1 MKLLKQLCV
10 CFLLIILTG
19 LWGCSGDNSTATGTA
34 ANKTK
39 PSGKSLVD
47 DLQITSEAGVKLD
60 QGQPS
65 VAYDIDNNRYMVV
78 WQHLTATGGYEIR
91 GRLYSGSGT
100 GTTTAMTPFTAEFVI
115 NDSGAV
121 GTRQQ
126 PKVAY
131 CNDPSNPRFLV
142 VWSDSRNGYGQ
153 IYGHHFS
160 AAGTAILT
168 DFPISNHS
176 AANTNQIEPEII
188 YNQVSRRFIVAW
200 VDTTTYDSTANA
212 ANQLV
217 VQGASCSNFTLVPY
231 IPLPSV
237 DNYLIRST
245 EVNPANGTTAN
256 TRNWSGLLS
265 NGDPVYTETVTDG
278 SYTTSWTAFSDETK
292 PKLVVS
298 STDGTYYAAWSGRNY
313 NVKLDGKYIRLNE
326 TSSESRTGGGTFA
339 VNDIQVISRPGKVV
353 SAATIF
359 LEDGTTAATGAIIS
373 GLNSSTLNVRIAA
386 GSNLIGQPA
395 MVVKLIF
402 SIGDCEYKF
411 PVTWTAAAK
420 SDQFITTT
428 KNDGLGLVKYFT
440 FGTAGS
446 TSPGISVDPN
456 TNRMLLVWEDLT
468 QVIKGQLIDL
478 ATFNNYGSTIDIT
491 TTKATAPVVSFDN
504 ANQRFLVVWEDAR
517 NQSANISNMD
527 IYSQFIDPQGQLSG
541 GNSLVTVAP
550 GNQLAPAV
558 AFGGVNFRQFMVVWK
573 DGRAASA
580 VPPSGDSDIWGQTIE
595 FSQSPQLVIAD
606 STGNPILNGSIDFGN
621 VALGQTKDISLKLRN
636 DGNTQLT
643 INQDPLKTILPDKPY
658 TLLNTL
664 PVTISP
670 GTSYDL
676 TIRFTPTAVGSY
688 AGTSSN
694 RFKLQIDSNGGQSVT
709 YFNGSGTGTNPLAI
723 TTSVLPDGTP
733 NFAYYAALT
742 GFGGAYPYRA
752 WSEPAGVLAS
762 LGLSLN
768 SATGVISGF
777 IPALAEK
784 KDYPVTF
791 RLEDNAGTIVDKPLI
806 LRVSGISITT
816 TTLSEAVNNIFY
828 SQAIATQGGI
838 PGLTWSITAG
848 TLPPG
853 LLIGATTGVIS
864 GIPTASG
871 SFTFTV
877 SVTDSTAATSAKQF
891 TIQIQQDVLSIATA
905 SFSAMK
911 TNSPVNVILQGAG
924 GVRPYRW
931 SLTSGAFPTGSIVL
945 DANGGNIAGTPT
957 VAGDYTFEIT
967 LTDKLGAIAKKT
979 YTVPVRD
986 NLNITTSSL
995 KSWATGQPGYVD
1007 TLTATGGRGT
1017 YTWSIPSGT
1026 LPTGLTLNG
1035 TTGVISGTPTV
1046 AGTYSVTIQVTD
1058 SGELVETVTKQ
1069 FNITISSAMVIST
1082 ASLPVTTKSAPYL
1095 AALESSGGTPTIHW
1109 SSTQLPAGLTLNVNS
1124 GVVSGS
1130 ATEAGLYSVV
1140 FTVTDGSGASA
1151 SKTFVIDVRPAL
1163 QITTTTLKP
1172 WTQGVGGYVENLTK
1186 TGGLGPYKWEW
1197 GVGTSPAPVGLVL
1210 NSTSGAITGAP
1221 SNTYSN
1227 GYTILLRLTD
1237 ANGAVTTASI
1247 NNFVV
1252 NPPMSI
1258 SPSLS
1263 LLSPATPGIVYQG
1276 MIALTGGTAP
1286 YIWSVQS
1293 GTLPTGLTIDP
1304 NSGIISGIPTAAGT
1318 SNFSVQATDASGAT
1332 IIQSLHITVADPL
1345 VISSS
1350 ATLPSVALQ
1359 ASYSNTLTATGGKAP
1374 YTWSVTTG
1382 TLPIGL
1388 SLAPATGLI
1397 SGIATAPGKYD
1408 FDVQLADSGSR
1419 TITKT
1424 LSITVGGTGSVSVA
1438 TTALPGGEVNIA
1450 YTYTLSGTGGTR
1462 PYTWSLVN
1470 NSSLPPG
1477 IALDTVTGVIS
1488 GKPTVGGRYDLI
1500 IQVTDAND
1508 SSATQGLSLVILD
1521 PNITGGTV
1529 QFTDGTNQITSL
1541 DFGNTYRGAP
1551 NKRTVTIRNTS
1562 DVAVL
1567 ITSVVSSNSPFTVPG
1582 APFTVPANGTR
1593 ALDLTFTPT
1602 QIAFYEG
1609 IYTLTDSSGSTY
1621 PLSVKG
1627 AGIAINV
1634 EVKPGQGTVSYFNSL
1649 AATALPT
1656 KNKPSDF
1663 RPISVAEFQLKNIV
1677 PASTVTVSITYAN
1690 MPPSPIFYAL
1700 DANKTWVPLAGRT
1713 LVAGNVVTFD
1723 IIDNQL
1729 FDTDPSAGI
1738 FYGTVIVGAK
1748 TSGIETINAPPPASV
1763 SGGGGGSGCFI
1774 ATAAYGSYLDPH
1786 VMVLRHFRDDVLLQS
1801 KAGSAFVAFYYRHS
1815 PAIADFIAQHDSL
1828 RLLMRLAL
1836 TPLIVLVKFGWFGL
1850 AGGTLLAGFGAA
1862 RVYRRRSRTLQLNTT
1877 KLTGDCL

>member
-1 MKLLKQLCV
+1 MKLLKQLAV
-10 CFLLIILTG
+10 CFLLVILTG
-19 LWGCSGDNSTATGTA
+19 LWGCSGDNSAATGTA
-34 ANKTK
+34 TNKIK

-131 CNDPSNPRFLV
+131 CNDPLNPRFLV

-153 IYGHHFS
+153 IYGHHYS
-160 AAGTAILT
+160 AAGTSILT
-168 DFPISNHS
+168 DFPISTHS
-176 AANTNQIEPEII
+176 ADNTNQIEPEII

-212 ANQLV
+212 ANQLI

-265 NGDPVYTETVTDG
+265 SGDPVYTETISDG
-278 SYTTSWTAFSDETK
+278 TYITSWTAFSDETK
-292 PKLVVS
+292 PKLIVS

-313 NVKLDGKYIRLNE
+313 NVRLDGKYTRL
-326 TSSESRTGGGTFA
+326 SESSFESRSGGGTFVA
-339 VNDIQVISRPGKVV
+339 NDIQVISRPGKII
-353 SAATIF
+353 SAANIF
-359 LEDGTTAATGAIIS
+359 LEDGTTAATGTIVS
-373 GLNSSTLNVRIAA
+373 GLNSSTINVRIAA

-395 MVVKLIF
+395 MVVKLTF
-402 SIGDCEYKF
+402 SVGDCEYK
-411 PVTWTAAAK
+411 PVTFTAAAK

-456 TNRMLLVWEDLT
+456 TNRMLLVWEDPA

-527 IYSQFIDPQGQLSG
+527 IYSQFVDPQGQLSG
-541 GNSLVTVAP
+541 GNTLVTVAP

-606 STGNPILNGSIDFGN
+606 STGSPILNGSIDFGN

-643 INQDPLKTILPDKPY
+643 INQDPARTITPDKPY

-723 TTSVLPDGTP
+723 TTSALPDGTP
-733 NFAYYAALT
+733 GYIYSAALT

-752 WSEPAGVLAS
+752 WSEPTGILAS

-768 SATGVISGF
+768 AATGAITGVI
-777 IPALAEK
+777 PLAAEK
-784 KDYPVTF
+784 KDYNITF

-806 LRVSGISITT
+806 IKVSAISITT
-816 TTLSEAVNNIFY
+816 NTLSDATNNLY
-828 SQAIATQGGI
+828 YAQPIATLGGI
-838 PGLTWSITAG
+838 APFAWSITAG
-848 TLPPG
+848 TLPAG
-853 LLIGATTGVIS
+853 LAIDPLTGVIS

-877 SVTDSTAATSAKQF
+877 SVTDSTLATSSKEL
-891 TIQIQQDVLSIATA
+891 TINIQQDVLNIATL
-905 SFSAMK
+905 SFSSMK
-911 TNSPVNVILQGAG
+911 TNIPINVILQGAG
-924 GVRPYRW
+924 GVRPYTW
-931 SLTSGAFPTGSIVL
+931 SLSSGAFPTGSIVL

-967 LTDKLGAIAKKT
+967 LIDKLGAIAKKT
-979 YTVPVRD
+979 YTVEVRD
-986 NLNITTSSL
+986 NLNISTASL
-995 KSWATGQPGYVD
+995 KSWATGQPGYID
-1007 TLTATGGRGT
+1007 TLTAVGGRGA
-1017 YTWSIPSGT
+1017 YTWSISAGT
-1026 LPTGLTLNG
+1026 LPTGLTLNSS
-1035 TTGVISGTPTV
+1035 TGIISGTPTV
-1046 AGTYSVTIQVTD
+1046 AGTYAITVQVTD
-1058 SGELVETVTKQ
+1058 SGGLVETVTKQ

-1095 AALESSGGTPTIHW
+1095 VALESSGGTPTIHW
-1109 SSTQLPAGLTLNVNS
+1109 SSTQLPSGLSLNVNS
-1124 GVVSGS
+1124 GVISGS

-1151 SKTFVIDVRPAL
+1151 SKTFIIDVRPAL
-1163 QITTTTLKP
+1163 QITTTSLKP
-1172 WTQGVGGYVENLTK
+1172 WTQGVGGYAETLTS

-1210 NSTSGAITGAP
+1210 NSASGAITGAP
-1221 SNTYSN
+1221 SNTYSG

-1276 MIALTGGTAP
+1276 MIALSGGTAP

-1293 GTLPTGLTIDP
+1293 GTLPAGLAIDQ
-1304 NSGIISGIPTAAGT
+1304 NSGIISGIPVTPGT
-1318 SNFSVQATDASGAT
+1318 SDFSVQATDATGAT
-1332 IIQSLHITVADPL
+1332 IIQSLHITVANPL
-1345 VISSS
+1345 NISSS

-1359 ASYSNTLTATGGKAP
+1359 ASYSQTLTATGGKAP
-1374 YTWSVTTG
+1374 YTWSVTNG
-1382 TLPIGL
+1382 ILPVGL

-1397 SGIATAPGKYD
+1397 SGVATAPGKYD

-1424 LSITVGGTGSVSVA
+1424 LSITVGGTGGVSVA

-1477 IALDTVTGVIS
+1477 IALDPVTGVIS
-1488 GKPTVGGRYDLI
+1488 GKPTIGGRYDLI
-1500 IQVTDAND
+1500 IQITDAND
-1508 SSATQGLSLVILD
+1508 SSATQGLSQVILD

-1541 DFGNTYRGAP
+1541 DFSNTYRGAP
-1551 NKRTVTIRNTS
+1551 NKKTVTIRNTS
-1562 DVAVL
+1562 DVDVL

-1593 ALDLTFTPT
+1593 TLDLTFTPS

-1621 PLSVKG
+1621 PLSVRG

-1634 EVKPGQGTVSYFNSL
+1634 EILPGQGTVSYFNSL

-1656 KNKPSDF
+1656 KNKPADF

-1677 PASTVTVSITYAN
+1677 PASTVTVSVTYAS
-1690 MPPSPIFYAL
+1690 MPPSPIFYTL
-1700 DANKTWVPLAGRT
+1700 DANKMWIPLAAGYT
-1713 LVAGNVVTFD
+1713 VSGNVVNFNL
-1723 IIDNQL
+1723 IDNNL
-1729 FDTDPSAGI
+1729 FDTDPTAGI
-1738 FYGTVIVGAK
+1738 FYGTVIVGAR

-1763 SGGGGGSGCFI
+1763 SGGGGGGCFI

-1815 PAIADFIAQHDSL
+1815 PAIAEFIAQHDSL

-1836 TPLIVLVKFGWFGL
+1836 TPLIVLVKLGWFGL
-1850 AGGTLLAGFGAA
+1850 AGGTLLAGFGVV
-1862 RVYRRRSRTLQLNTT
+1862 RVYRRRSRTVSLNTT
-1877 KLTGDCL
+1877 GLTGDCL